1 MKPKN
6 HIFSQSTTT
15 KCRWDPSFFV
25 LLVSLSHFSFVST
38 CALSRGGGGRVTR
51 PHSLLRVG
59 GGFIYQ
65 GRPLQV
71 GGVDPR
77 VIYFFRV
84 RSAEVHGIGWRQA
97 SNDACWRR
105 HRACRCF
112 WVADTVS
119 GPYPFGFFR
128 TMERL
133 QGFGRTSGDL
143 PTSADTCLR
152 GHATSPNS
160 GCLLRQTAGALIVT
174 LLVTIQGSASCA

>member
-1 MKPKN
+1 MGSKVPLPWPWAARLPL
-6 HIFSQSTTT
+6 QE
-15 KCRWDPSFFV
+15 KCHNFFV
-25 LLVSLSHFSFVST
+25 YWPIFDLKPGKFAHVHGASS
-38 CALSRGGGGRVTR
+38 GY
-51 PHSLLRVG
+51 LRL
-59 GGFIYQ
+59 
-65 GRPLQV
+65 RKPLQV

-77 VIYFFRV
+77 VIYLFRV

-105 HRACRCF
+105 HRARRCF
-112 WVADTVS
+112 WVAGTVS
-119 GPYPFGFFR
+119 GPYPFEFFR

-152 GHATSPNS
+152 GHATSLNS
-160 GCLLRQTAGALIVT
+160 GCLLRQTAGALIVA